1 MRVRSWALSRKRD
14 GGGSP
19 ARAGGNATR
28 EVIGCL
34 ITVPPLEA
42 NAGHTGRR
50 SRRSELG
57 ASIGRLN
64 LHVNGNFL
72 GCFTAASR
80 AGSSQP
86 IWDIMRP
93 G

>member
-19 ARAGGNATR
+19 ARAGGIATR

-50 SRRSELG
+50 SRRGELG

-64 LHVNGNFL
+64 LHVNGNFW
-72 GCFTAASR
+72 AVSPPR
-80 AGSSQP
+80 AG
-86 IWDIMRP
+86 P
-93 G
+93 GARSRFGI